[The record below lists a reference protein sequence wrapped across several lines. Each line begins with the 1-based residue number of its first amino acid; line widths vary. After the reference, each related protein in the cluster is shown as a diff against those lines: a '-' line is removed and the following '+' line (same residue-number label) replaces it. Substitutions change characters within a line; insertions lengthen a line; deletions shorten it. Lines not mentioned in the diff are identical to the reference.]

1 MTEPSSR
8 ISTEGGSVSDHLY
21 FYYMFIISASLFV
34 LSDVLML
41 LTVGWLPP
49 TYEKAFLIDL
59 GTCCRHGLFS
69 ILCLLKWRLGRG
81 NSRNKF

>member
-8 ISTEGGSVSDHLY
+8 IFTEGDSFLDHLY
-21 FYYMFIISASLFV
+21 FYYMFIMSASLFV

-69 ILCLLKWRLGRG
+69 ILCLLELRLGRG
-81 NSRNKF
+81 NSLNQF